1 MGKFIVGQPIPIR
14 YYQGVS
20 GTTIEATVIDE
31 SDGIFGA
38 ELTLVENAVLLA
50 AGFPGYYENTFT
62 PDAVGHWKALIY
74 YAGVKVGQVFYD
86 VGGGLTLQ
94 EKADVEAE
102 AVDALESLD
111 LDHLLKIAHPTG
123 DPVAD
128 TVLDLIMNKDGGQTF
143 ARATDSLE
151 IIGEVVA
158 AILADTVTIAWG
170 DITGI
175 VNDIGVFPTANYA
188 TLAAYVED
196 IRTRLTDILADVT
209 GINGDA
215 MRGTDDAALAAS
227 WTAGLATILGN
238 FSAVRIAYLDQ
249 LDFDLQEAIAA
260 LVTALGA
267 EFDGTP
273 NLYDVLVT
281 GGIPAWPAAAAP
293 ANNISIAQVIRE
305 IYNDVTGLNG
315 DVMRG
320 TDGAALVADGW
331 DAALATILDNFSAL
345 RITYIDELDFAL
357 QEAIAAIQTAVE
369 GGTDAVNRVAGKPQV
384 FATTVDLHQA
394 AGNYDIATATTQ
406 AIVVDSIIFSPRV
419 DVSDDVGGITA
430 VTVQTDATTETEF
443 IDNLLGAI
451 VNLTAEAQPFW
462 IGATLLRV
470 GDKIQF
476 TIEGGTADADPTTCD
491 VIITFHATVNGGYLV

>member
-215 MRGTDDAALAAS
+215 MRGTDGAALAAS

-238 FSAVRIAYLDQ
+238 FSALRIGYLDQ
-249 LDFDLQEAIAA
+249 
-260 LVTALGA
+260 
-267 EFDGTP
+267 
-273 NLYDVLVT
+273 
-281 GGIPAWPAAAAP
+281 
-293 ANNISIAQVIRE
+293 
-305 IYNDVTGLNG
+305 
-315 DVMRG
+315 
-320 TDGAALVADGW
+320 
-331 DAALATILDNFSAL
+331 
-345 RITYIDELDFAL
+345 LDFAL

-369 GGTDAVNRVAGKPQV
+369 GGTAAVNRVAGKPQV

-394 AGNYDIATATTQ
+394 AGNYDIATATAQ
-406 AIVVDSIIFSPRV
+406 NVIIDSIVFVSRL

-430 VTVQTDATTETEF
+430 ITIQTDTTTEQEF
-443 IDNLLGAI
+443 IDNAIGAI
-451 VNLTAEAQPFW
+451 ANLTAEAQVAWCDGPVLLK
-462 IGATLLRV
+462 AT
-470 GDKIQF
+470 DKIQL

-491 VIITFHATVNGGYLV
+491 VVITYHAVVNGGYLA